1 MEIKMKD
8 QKIEI
13 EMSVFQTPQKY
24 SNRNLELQ
32 SDEFVRHIN
41 EYEQWLR
48 VLGYANSTIYDFPS
62 YVRAFLYFLENKKV
76 LKLGKVK
83 HTHINQFI
91 NYLSQRVSDQTGK
104 PLSSNYQ
111 LNYLNALKRFS
122 RYLMDCHGIVLDCT
136 ARINRKTAA
145 ERTWLTKRQVEALY
159 SSCNTGA
166 SGIMNRAILSV
177 YYGLGLRRSEG
188 VSLDIDDIQIS
199 NGVVYIRKGKNSK
212 ERYVPMSSSIQK
224 DIEQYIS
231 GVRESVLNYKKQ
243 KGVKALFISERG
255 KRITGNA
262 VYERL
267 QFLARNAGLN
277 CPISLHSL
285 RHSIATHLLNAG
297 MKLENI
303 GSFLGHSSLE
313 STQIYTHLIHQK
325 Q

>member
-1 MEIKMKD
+1 MKD
-8 QKIEI
+8 QKHEI
-13 EMSVFQTPQKY
+13 ETSVCTTPKRY
-24 SNRNLELQ
+24 SNKNLELN
-32 SDEFVRHIN
+32 SDEFVQHIN

-62 YVRAFLYFLENKKV
+62 YVRAFLFFLESKKV
-76 LKLGKVK
+76 IKLGKVK
-83 HTHINQFI
+83 RTHINQFF
-91 NYLSQRVSDQTGK
+91 NYLSHRVSDQTGK
-104 PLSSNYQ
+104 QISSNYQ
-111 LNYLNALKRFS
+111 LNYMNALKRFS

-136 ARINRKTAA
+136 ARRIRKIVT
-145 ERTWLTKRQVEALY
+145 ERLWLTKRQVESLY
-159 SSCNTGA
+159 SACNTGA

-212 ERYVPMSSSIQK
+212 ERYVPMNSSIQK
-224 DIEQYIS
+224 DIELYIS
-231 GVRESVLNYKKQ
+231 GVRKAVLNYKKQ

-255 KRITGNA
+255 KRISGNA

>member
-1 MEIKMKD
+1 MKIKVKD
-8 QKIEI
+8 QKHES
-13 EMSVFQTPQKY
+13 ETSVCKTPKRY
-24 SNRNLELQ
+24 SNRNLELN
-32 SDEFVRHIN
+32 SDEFVQHIN

-62 YVRAFLYFLENKKV
+62 YVRAFLFLLESKKV
-76 LKLGKVK
+76 IKLGKVK
-83 HTHINQFI
+83 RTHINQFF

-104 PLSSNYQ
+104 QLSSNYQ
-111 LNYLNALKRFS
+111 LNYMNALKRFS

-136 ARINRKTAA
+136 ARRIRKIMT
-145 ERTWLTKRQVEALY
+145 ERMWLTKRQVESLY
-159 SSCNTGA
+159 SSCSTGA

-199 NGVVYIRKGKNSK
+199 NGVVYVRKGKNSK

-224 DIEQYIS
+224 DIEHYIS
-231 GVRESVLNYKKQ
+231 GVRKAVLNYKKQ

-255 KRITGNA
+255 KRISGNA